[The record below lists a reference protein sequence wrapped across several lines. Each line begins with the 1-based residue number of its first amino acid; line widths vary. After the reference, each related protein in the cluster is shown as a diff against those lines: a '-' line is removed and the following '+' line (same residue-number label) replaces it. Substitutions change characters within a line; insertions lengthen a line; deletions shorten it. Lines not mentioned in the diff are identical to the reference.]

1 MQDLSRRSALISLTA
16 TAASLALAPTAS
28 WAQAWPNKPIRII
41 VPFPPGGATDTSARL
56 LAEHLTRRLGQS
68 VIVEN
73 KPGASTIIGLEAA
86 AKAAPDGNTLLI
98 AGVGSFSVLPATR
111 ANLPFNVDRDF
122 APISMTVSTP
132 IVLVTPSTRPFR
144 SLADFIAAAK
154 AQPSGLRYSTYG
166 PGSAPHLVGEMMAA
180 AAGIKIEPIPFKGAS
195 DALLALLRGEVD
207 LGIEAYAAAVPH
219 IKSGKFTALA
229 VTSDR
234 RSNLVPDLPSMGESK
249 LSAATME
256 AFYGVVA
263 PAATPAPIL
272 ARLSREIAEIM
283 AQPDVREKL
292 TALNLEPSVTG
303 AAEMTRTMQAETAKY
318 RNAIARAGIKIE
330 A

>member
-1 MQDLSRRSALISLTA
+1 
-16 TAASLALAPTAS
+16 
-28 WAQAWPNKPIRII
+28 
-41 VPFPPGGATDTSARL
+41 
-56 LAEHLTRRLGQS
+56 
-68 VIVEN
+68 
-73 KPGASTIIGLEAA
+73 
-86 AKAAPDGNTLLI
+86 
-98 AGVGSFSVLPATR
+98 
-111 ANLPFNVDRDF
+111 
-122 APISMTVSTP
+122 
-132 IVLVTPSTRPFR
+132 
-144 SLADFIAAAK
+144 
-154 AQPSGLRYSTYG
+154 
-166 PGSAPHLVGEMMAA
+166 
-180 AAGIKIEPIPFKGAS
+180 
-195 DALLALLRGEVD
+195 
-207 LGIEAYAAAVPH
+207 
-219 IKSGKFTALA
+219 
-229 VTSDR
+229 
-234 RSNLVPDLPSMGESK
+234 MGESK